1 MDMRGIELTWLGH
14 ASVRLRTS
22 DGTVVL
28 IDPWLAGNPACLP
41 SEHEQQRV
49 DSVFITHGHFDH
61 VSSVLDVAHR
71 HRPRIF
77 AIHEIANWLGGKGI
91 ENVTGLN
98 MGGTVAAPGVTA
110 ATLVPAVHSS
120 GITGDTGIVDGGSPG
135 GWVLEL
141 SGGLK
146 VYHAGDTMV
155 FSDMAL
161 IGELWAPDIALLP
174 IGGHYTMDPRQAGRA
189 AQLIG
194 AGTVVPIHYG
204 TFPILAGTPDELR
217 AQIGDGAEVVQ
228 LDSCVPMT

>member
-1 MDMRGIELTWLGH
+1 MPPVGSRTTAGGH
-14 ASVRLRTS
+14 RCSSHTATTTTS
-22 DGTVVL
+22 ATCSTSP
-28 IDPWLAGNPACLP
+28 I
-41 SEHEQQRV
+41 
-49 DSVFITHGHFDH
+49 
-61 VSSVLDVAHR
+61 
-71 HRPRIF
+71 
-77 AIHEIANWLGGKGI
+77 
-91 ENVTGLN
+91 VTGPRYSPSTRSPP
-98 MGGTVAAPGVTA
+98 GSAARASKTSPGSTWGARCTAPGVAA

-141 SGGLK
+141 SDGLK

-194 AGTVVPIHYG
+194 ARTVVPIHYG
-204 TFPILAGTPDELR
+204 TLPHPHRHPGRTARRGGRRHRGGPARQLRPDEIGVRSDVAAGGTGRR
-217 AQIGDGAEVVQ
+217 ARGGSLWPSSCPGGSGSIG
-228 LDSCVPMT
+228 